1 MLAFLSLIYY
11 LSLITV
17 SSQILPLLSF
27 KQTSSVDPTAQ
38 GGTLNKSIKN
48 ETILTFEVSQFD
60 PKKNASFVCLR
71 AQFALYLE
79 LLNVPIENRSQK
91 SNFNQ
96 SMTAKT
102 KLSEKYSTC
111 DTLLLNFEH
120 DGSDD
125 NSNLDLPTLK
135 LKFSIE
141 QSEKNDNDVEIFYLQ
156 NLQAEH
162 LDFEGHK
169 AGTVIPF
176 AKEGTPLPDDEERDQ
191 FTPIGLRGSR
201 VLKSKLILF

>member
-1 MLAFLSLIYY
+1 MLASL
-11 LSLITV
+11 
-17 SSQILPLLSF
+17 
-27 KQTSSVDPTAQ
+27 
-38 GGTLNKSIKN
+38 
-48 ETILTFEVSQFD
+48 
-60 PKKNASFVCLR
+60 
-71 AQFALYLE
+71 
-79 LLNVPIENRSQK
+79 
-91 SNFNQ
+91 
-96 SMTAKT
+96 
-102 KLSEKYSTC
+102 
-111 DTLLLNFEH
+111 
-120 DGSDD
+120 
-125 NSNLDLPTLK
+125 LPTLK